1 MPTTQSI
8 PQLRLDE
15 IEELGTPIALF
26 AHGDASESLQI
37 AQDAIIISI
46 VFNR

>member
-1 MPTTQSI
+1 MPTAQAL

-15 IEELGTPIALF
+15 IEELDAPIALF
-26 AHGDASESLQI
+26 AHGEASESLQI

>member
-1 MPTTQSI
+1 MPI
-8 PQLRLDE
+8 VHAVPQLSLDE
-15 IEELGTPIALF
+15 IEELDAPIALF
-26 AHGDASESLQI
+26 ASGEASESLQI